1 MKNCIIIKKS
11 VPRGEGEAA
20 VVVKA
25 AAIPGLL
32 EVGRLGLADEQ
43 VQPVDVAAPTGSAL
57 DTESLTGRLRLAPR
71 SGAR

>member
-1 MKNCIIIKKS
+1 M
-11 VPRGEGEAA
+11 
-20 VVVKA
+20 VVKA

-57 DTESLTGRLRLAPR
+57 DAEPLTGRLRLAPR
-71 SGAR
+71 SGAC